1 MKLKIKVKVLT
12 EGCMPAIS
20 DNGDWIDLKA
30 AQDMEIRAAQAGV
43 QYQEGNEKYRD
54 VHIIFLLV

>member
-43 QYQEGNEKYRD
+43 QYQECEQPLQHDGE
-54 VHIIFLLV
+54 FLL